1 MAGITHSP
9 PPFLRDWGPAY
20 HLSLVL
26 FTNNLWAPD
35 GCLQNRRGLP
45 RVEGLCNT
53 TLHHNSQWWKAE
65 ASGGKG
71 KCSECQG
78 FISHPAC
85 DRTNCDLLKTTW
97 NKGKAQLGSSVV
109 SGGDSKQHSPLSA
122 VLSLEGRAGYVSSH
136 PPLDHF
142 QQPAP
147 LSSDIVLTE
156 LQRQVRQSYRLFLTV
171 PLILPK
177 MHWILPNPTLPAA
190 PCRTS
195 TAQDPHHQ
203 TRTDE
208 RHPEGANICAQAA
221 LWEQS
226 MSQHIP
232 LACPRRNFHG

>member
-26 FTNNLWAPD
+26 FTSNLWAQD
-35 GCLQNRRGLP
+35 GFFQNRRGLP

-65 ASGGKG
+65 ANGGKG

-97 NKGKAQLGSSVV
+97 NKGEAQLGSSVV
-109 SGGDSKQHSPLSA
+109 SEGDSKQHSPLSA
-122 VLSLEGRAGYVSSH
+122 VWAWKEGLAMSAVIPHSIISSSQLLSAAILCWQSFR
-136 PPLDHF
+136 DK
-142 QQPAP
+142 
-147 LSSDIVLTE
+147 
-156 LQRQVRQSYRLFLTV
+156 RQSYRLFLTV

-177 MHWILPNPTLPAA
+177 MHWILLNPTLPAA

-208 RHPEGANICAQAA
+208 RHPEGDNICAQAA
-221 LWEQS
+221 PWEQS